1 MNNSRNSIVY
11 RGATQVRKSLSSA
24 SKRRSLSK
32 TYRGSTYTTLPTEQ
46 HKPCEQ
52 TYRGSVFVA

>member
-1 MNNSRNSIVY
+1 MNNSSHSIVY

-24 SKRRSLSK
+24 SKRQSISK
-32 TYRGSTYTTLPTEQ
+32 TYRGSTYTVLPQES
-46 HKPCEQ
+46 HKSCEH

>member
-1 MNNSRNSIVY
+1 MNNSSYSIVY

-24 SKRRSLSK
+24 SKRRSISK
-32 TYRGSTYTTLPTEQ
+32 TYRGSTYTVLPQES
-46 HKPCEQ
+46 HKPCEH

>member
-11 RGATQVRKSLSSA
+11 RGATQARKSISST

-32 TYRGSTYTTLPTEQ
+32 TYRGSTYTALPTES
-46 HKPCEQ
+46 HKPCEH

>member
-1 MNNSRNSIVY
+1 MKNSRKSIVY
-11 RGATQVRKSLSSA
+11 RGATQQRKSISSA

-32 TYRGSTYTTLPTEQ
+32 TYRGSSYTSLPKES
-46 HKPCEQ
+46 HKPCEH

>member
-1 MNNSRNSIVY
+1 MKNSRNSIVY
-11 RGATQVRKSLSSA
+11 RGATQQRKSISSA

-32 TYRGSTYTTLPTEQ
+32 TYRGSSYTSLPKEP
-46 HKPCEQ
+46 HKPCEH

>member
-11 RGATQVRKSLSSA
+11 RGATQVRKSISST
-24 SKRRSLSK
+24 SNRRSIAK
-32 TYRGSTYTTLPTEQ
+32 TYRGSSYTSLPKES
-46 HKPCEQ
+46 HKPCEH